1 MYKSN
6 KKPVFAVNKAS
17 VVLVLSWT
25 QCILLWLPS
34 CVSWDGRNSLHFSLK
49 QNLKYKMATITK
61 NKVKYKCFSDNND
74 KKCRFNTNMNKFLR
88 QKNILLVFILGLN
101 ISLVNGQNS
110 YYNHQNWL
118 RDRDPRF
125 YSREGV
131 DYKPPDPGDPNYR

>member
-1 MYKSN
+1 
-6 KKPVFAVNKAS
+6 
-17 VVLVLSWT
+17 
-25 QCILLWLPS
+25 
-34 CVSWDGRNSLHFSLK
+34 
-49 QNLKYKMATITK
+49 MAT
-61 NKVKYKCFSDNND
+61 NKVKYKYNFVTETPPHTTN
-74 KKCRFNTNMNKFLR
+74 FNRKMNKYLK